1 MVVLLPCTRQKI
13 AHLFQSAVQLLRF
26 APLRHHRQRARPD
39 SWSSSFLKFTRNAT
53 VLDLLLARKKRP
65 TSGVLVS
72 CSSRHCH
79 LASTSS
85 LSTLPAEL
93 LLLVR
98 DHLREAYVEEEPSY
112 WFNELHWSAFEDYD
126 DYEQEEEEEDW
137 DWSTYWNE
145 DRKWSAHTN

>member
-1 MVVLLPCTRQKI
+1 M
-13 AHLFQSAVQLLRF
+13 
-26 APLRHHRQRARPD
+26 
-39 SWSSSFLKFTRNAT
+39 
-53 VLDLLLARKKRP
+53 
-65 TSGVLVS
+65 LVS

-145 DRKWSAHTN
+145 DQWSAHTNYVDCDLCGDARYGDGEGIYHDGARKACSARTQGCICERSAVGHPLTAALRH